1 MIIWL
6 ASYPK
11 SGNTLLRTMLSA
23 YLFSENGNFNFELL
37 NNIKQFPAKH
47 HFEDLG
53 IDIKNR
59 DELVKN
65 ALRAQEPMGKS
76 KTVGFLKTH
85 NMLYNFEKNFPF
97 TNLENSI
104 GVIYIVRDPRNV
116 VLSYSRHLNI
126 SIEETTKLMTVG
138 NGIDH
143 DIMGN
148 WSENY
153 QSWKNFKKYNR
164 YLLVRYEDLILNR
177 NEIFLKVLKFIYK
190 LRNINFSLDNVRFN
204 KMLETTKFENLKN
217 LETKQ
222 GFPESVKFEKTG
234 KRITFFDK
242 GSKRDWS
249 KSLDPIIVGNIE
261 KALKKEMIELGYL

>member
-23 YLFSENGNFNFELL
+23 YLFSENGTFNFELL
-37 NNIKQFPAKH
+37 NNIKQFPAKNYY
-47 HFEDLG
+47 EDLG

-59 DELVKN
+59 DEMVKN
-65 ALRAQEPMGKS
+65 SLKAQEPMGKS
-76 KTVGFLKTH
+76 NTVGFFKTH
-85 NMLYNFEKNFPF
+85 NMLFNFEKKYPF
-97 TNLENSI
+97 TCLDYSL

-116 VLSYSRHLNI
+116 VLSYARHLRT
-126 SIEETTKLMTVG
+126 SIHETTKLMTVG
-138 NGIDH
+138 NGIDA

-164 YLLVRYEDLILNR
+164 YLLIKYEDIVANP
-177 NEIFLKVLKFIYK
+177 NEIFLKILKFIYK
-190 LRNINFSLDNVRFN
+190 LRNLNFSLDNDKFD
-204 KMLETTKFENLKN
+204 KTLETTRFENLKN
-217 LETKQ
+217 LENKQ
-222 GFPESVKFEKTG
+222 GFKEGVIDKQTG
-234 KRITFFDK
+234 KKVNFFDE

-249 KSLDPIIVGNIE
+249 KSLDPIIASTIE
-261 KALKKEMIELGYL
+261 GSFKEEMIELGYL

>member
-23 YLFSENGNFNFELL
+23 YLFSENGIFNFKLL

-65 ALRAQEPMGKS
+65 SLRAQEPMGKS
-76 KTVGFLKTH
+76 NTVGFLKTH
-85 NMLYNFEKNFPF
+85 NMLFNFEKKYPF
-97 TNLENSI
+97 TNLNNTL

-116 VLSYSRHLNI
+116 VLSYARHLCV
-126 SIEETTKLMTVG
+126 STEETMKLMTIG
-138 NGIDH
+138 NGIDE

-153 QSWKNFKKYNR
+153 TSWKSFKKYNR
-164 YLLVRYEDLILNR
+164 YLLVKYEDLVLNR
-177 NEIFLKVLKFIYK
+177 NETFLRILKFIFK
-190 LRNINFSLDNVRFN
+190 LRNINFSLDNNKFE
-204 KMLETTKFENLKN
+204 KMLDTTTFENLKN
-217 LETKQ
+217 LENKE
-222 GFPESVKFEKTG
+222 GFKESIKNNKTG
-234 KRITFFDK
+234 KNLTFFDK
-242 GSKRDWS
+242 GSKRNWS
-249 KSLDPIIVGNIE
+249 TSLDPTISANLE
-261 KALKKEMIELGYL
+261 KVFKEEMIELGYL

>member
-23 YLFSENGNFNFELL
+23 YLFSENGSFNFELL
-37 NNIKQFPAKH
+37 NNIKQFPTKNI
-47 HFEDLG
+47 FENLG
-53 IDIKNR
+53 IDVKNR
-59 DELVKN
+59 EELVRNSLK
-65 ALRAQEPMGKS
+65 AQEQMGKS
-76 KTVGFLKTH
+76 KSVGFLKTH
-85 NMLYNFEKNFPF
+85 NMLFNFEKKYPF

-126 SIEETTKLMTVG
+126 SIEKTSKFMTVG

-153 QSWKNFKKYNR
+153 QSWKNFQKYKR
-164 YLLVRYEDLILNR
+164 YLLVRYEDLVLNR
-177 NEIFLKVLKFIYK
+177 NEIFLKILKFIFK
-190 LRNINFSLDNVRFN
+190 LRNLNFSLDDDKFN
-204 KMLETTKFENLKN
+204 KSLETTKFENLKK
-217 LETKQ
+217 LEKKQ
-222 GFPESVKFEKTG
+222 GFPEGIKYVKTG
-234 KRITFFDK
+234 EQINFFDK

-249 KSLDPIIVGNIE
+249 KSLDPIIAANIE
-261 KALKKEMIELGYL
+261 KAFKEEMVELGYL